1 MTISSDIDIC
11 ARALLRLGEKP
22 ISSFS
27 DGTDP
32 ATTCA
37 NTYPEL
43 KQHILSVYPWRRT
56 MVKKALQTLSGT
68 PANKWTKK
76 YQLPSARLGELQAV
90 YNTTATGPGVLPITG
105 FELFGDELYT
115 DETTIVVDYQS
126 EIAEADFPHYLSELM
141 ILALIAEIAFPIT
154 DQANMAELYDRKA
167 WGLPQERR
175 QGGYFAVAKTL
186 DSQGSEQNVVNA
198 AGGDDLLLARFS

>member
-37 NTYPEL
+37 NIYPEL
-43 KQHILSVYPWRRT
+43 KQMILTVHPWRRT
-56 MVKKALQTLSGT
+56 MKKMALSALSAT

-76 YQLPSARLGELQAV
+76 YQLPSDRMGEIQAV
-90 YNTTATGPGVLPITG
+90 YNTTSTGPGIQPITT
-105 FELFGDELYT
+105 FELFGDELFT
-115 DETTIVVDYQS
+115 DEATIVVDYQK
-126 EIAEADFPHYLSELM
+126 EIAEAEFPHYLSELM
-141 ILALIAEIAFPIT
+141 ILALTAEIAFPIT
-154 DQANMAELYDRKA
+154 DQANLAELYDAKA
-167 WGLPQERR
+167 WGLPGHQR
-175 QGGYFAVAKTL
+175 QGGYFAVCKSL
-186 DSQGSEQNVVNA
+186 DSRGSAPDVVV
-198 AGGDDLLLARFS
+198 GDIDLILARQG